1 MTGQRDKLG
10 FRSPWLDQ
18 LDRIH
23 APTPLT
29 EDFAT
34 DVAIVG
40 AGIAGLAT
48 AFFVLR
54 DTPSKVVLLERG
66 RAGHGA
72 TGRNAGQ
79 LVTYFERPLCVLVD
93 AFGFDKATRGQ
104 AEVEAAWGLLDAII
118 DESGMT
124 VTIDRFVGAHDVH
137 RRADGHA
144 VIRQRVR
151 SAALFVEPAGQPGR
165 SDRAVS

>member
-1 MTGQRDKLG
+1 MTGQRGRLS

-79 LVTYFERPLCVLVD
+79 LVTYFERPLCDLVD
-93 AFGFDKATRGQ
+93 DCNRHGSRSIGNLAWNILVKKNRGKKRSLRLHSPINHQ
-104 AEVEAAWGLLDAII
+104 E
-118 DESGMT
+118 
-124 VTIDRFVGAHDVH
+124 
-137 RRADGHA
+137 DG
-144 VIRQRVR
+144 
-151 SAALFVEPAGQPGR
+151 
-165 SDRAVS
+165 VSIS